1 MRLHS
6 AGQPSAASN
15 YNMAY
20 LIPCALFIFLAWL
33 ILRKKGNRVSKT
45 VEPIPA
51 AYQKILEEE
60 VRFYQRLEPAQRTV
74 FEEKIMQFLAR
85 VRITGVKTTVE
96 DADKVFI
103 AASAVIP
110 IFAFPNWE
118 YTNLNEV
125 LLYPDSFNDQFE
137 IEGNTERPILG
148 MVGTGPL
155 QKVML
160 LSRGALRLGFENKTD
175 KYNTAIHEFIHLVDK
190 TDGETD
196 GIPESIM
203 SRQYVLPWINRMHQE
218 IKLIAEQ
225 RSDINPYGATNQAEF
240 FAVAGE
246 YFFERPGLLEDK
258 HPELYAL
265 LQKIFMPAAK

>member
-1 MRLHS
+1 
-6 AGQPSAASN
+6 
-15 YNMAY
+15 MAY
-20 LIPCALFIFLAWL
+20 IIPCLIFLFVAWL
-33 ILRKKGNRVSKT
+33 ILRKKGNAVSKT
-45 VEPIPA
+45 VETIPA
-51 AYQKILEEE
+51 AYQKILEDE
-60 VRFYQRLEPAQRTV
+60 VRFYQKLEPAQRKI

-85 VRITGVKTTVE
+85 VRITGVKTSVE
-96 DADKVFI
+96 DADKVFV

-110 IFAFPNWE
+110 IFAFHNWE

-137 IEGNTERPILG
+137 IEGNAERPILG

-160 LSRGALRLGFENKTD
+160 LSRGALRLGFENSTD
-175 KYNTAIHEFIHLVDK
+175 KYNAAIHEFIHLVDK

-203 SRQYVLPWINRMHQE
+203 SRQYILPWINLMHQE
-218 IKLIAEQ
+218 IKLIAEGS
-225 RSDINPYGATNQAEF
+225 SDINPYGATNQAEF
-240 FAVAGE
+240 FAVVGE
-246 YFFERPGLLEDK
+246 YFFERPELLEEK

-265 LQKIFMPAAK
+265 LQKIFIPGSK